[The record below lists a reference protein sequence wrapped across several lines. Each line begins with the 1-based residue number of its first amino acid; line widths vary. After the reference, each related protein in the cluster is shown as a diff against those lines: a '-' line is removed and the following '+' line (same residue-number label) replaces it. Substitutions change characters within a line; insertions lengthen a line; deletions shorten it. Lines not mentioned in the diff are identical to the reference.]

1 MIELFNNHI
10 CNFLDQKSG
19 FDEDDIQAIKS
30 KYKTEITDDLSKGH
44 ITTNIGLVSGSL
56 LGKNPREIAESIKD
70 HLIILKEVDNVE
82 VAGPGFLN
90 IFIKRS
96 YLATTV
102 NASLKLNEKFGH
114 SDMGNGQS
122 IQIEFVSANPTGPL
136 HVGHG
141 RGAAFGD
148 AIGKILQANG
158 YTCC

>member
-1 MIELFNNHI
+1 M
-10 CNFLDQKSG
+10 
-19 FDEDDIQAIKS
+19 
-30 KYKTEITDDLSKGH
+30 
-44 ITTNIGLVSGSL
+44 
-56 LGKNPREIAESIKD
+56 
-70 HLIILKEVDNVE
+70 
-82 VAGPGFLN
+82 
-90 IFIKRS
+90 
-96 YLATTV
+96 ATTV

-158 YTCC
+158 YAVSKEYYINDAGRQMDILAASVWLRLHNCFDDKSFPESGYRGKYIIDIAKKLAEVHNISIDQIAKITTKNAKKLFQI

>member
-102 NASLKLNEKFGH
+102 NASLKLNEKFPEVVLP
-114 SDMGNGQS
+114 
-122 IQIEFVSANPTGPL
+122 I
-136 HVGHG
+136 
-141 RGAAFGD
+141 
-148 AIGKILQANG
+148 ILPSR
-158 YTCC
+158 

>member
-70 HLIILKEVDNVE
+70 HLIILKEVDNVLFE
-82 VAGPGFLN
+82 GYSSNQV
-90 IFIKRS
+90 FI
-96 YLATTV
+96 
-102 NASLKLNEKFGH
+102 
-114 SDMGNGQS
+114 
-122 IQIEFVSANPTGPL
+122 I
-136 HVGHG
+136 
-141 RGAAFGD
+141 
-148 AIGKILQANG
+148 
-158 YTCC
+158 